1 MRRSLKYVLEADVF
15 CMDYVFCYYYCTPYG
30 QDCELVEIFAELALP
45 PEIALEIHKHL
56 REDYDKIMDEH
67 FALVDHRFSVLLPSI
82 KNFGFKRVYCRS
94 IKEALRWKATIT
106 DINNY
111 DDF

>member
-1 MRRSLKYVLEADVF
+1 MRRSLKDFLEADVF
-15 CMDYVFCYYYCTPYG
+15 CMDFVFCYYYCTPYG
-30 QDCELVEIFAELALP
+30 HDLVEIFAELGLP

-56 REDYDKIMDEH
+56 QEAYDEILDEH

-82 KNFGFKRVYCRS
+82 KNFGFKRAYCSS
-94 IKEALRWKATIT
+94 IKEALRWRATIT
-106 DINNY
+106 DISNY